1 MRGLKLLVAVM
12 GVMLVAGVAVL
23 VATLAVRLSQ
33 HTPVPVFTAPP
44 LALPKG
50 AKIDAM
56 SIGPDRIV
64 LNIVLADG
72 IRQLL
77 VLDMRTGRLIGTIPL
92 RED

>member
-44 LALPKG
+44 
-50 AKIDAM
+50 

>member
-1 MRGLKLLVAVM
+1 MRGLKLLVVVM
-12 GVMLVAGVAVL
+12 GVMLIAGVAAL

-33 HTPVPVFTAPP
+33 HATPAFTAPP

-92 RED
+92 REE